1 MIRVGAYEYIL
12 QEKAR
17 RESAKPRKP
26 AGKGFSEILKE
37 ETKKLEEE
45 EMEKT
50 IKVALTVPEIRMIQ
64 DLMDPQTTE
73 YEYKWQRNIA
83 DSLEKKLNDASP
95 KPIMSKWDFD
105 KAVQKEY
112 EKWPDKETA
121 EGMAYIE
128 AARLKFMSDVSK
140 EAV

>member
-17 RESAKPRKP
+17 RESAKPHKP
-26 AGKGFSEILKE
+26 AGKGFNEVLRN
-37 ETKKLEEE
+37 ETMKLEEE

-50 IKVALTVPEIRMIQ
+50 VKVALTVPEIRMIQ
-64 DLMDPQTTE
+64 DLMDPKTTE
-73 YEYKWQRNIA
+73 YEYKWQKNIA
-83 DSLEKKLNDASP
+83 DGLEKKLNDASP

-105 KAVQKEY
+105 KAIQNEY
-112 EKWPDKETA
+112 DKWPDKETA
-121 EGMAYIE
+121 EGMAHIE
-128 AARLKFMSDVSK
+128 AARLKFMSNVSK

>member
-17 RESAKPRKP
+17 RESAKPHKP

-64 DLMDPQTTE
+64 ELMDPQTTE
-73 YEYKWQRNIA
+73 YEYSWQREIA
-83 DSLEKKLNDASP
+83 DSLEKKMNDASP
-95 KPIMSKWDFD
+95 KPTMSKWDFD
-105 KAVQKEY
+105 KEVEKER
-112 EKWPDKETA
+112 EKWPGKETA
-121 EGMAYIE
+121 EGMARAT
-128 AARLKFMSDVSK
+128 AARLKFMTNVSK

>member
-17 RESAKPRKP
+17 RELTKPHKP

-73 YEYKWQRNIA
+73 YEYKWQRNIV

-95 KPIMSKWDFD
+95 KPIMSKWDFE
-105 KAVQKEY
+105 KEVKSEY
-112 EKWPDKETA
+112 DKWPDEETA
-121 EGMAYIE
+121 EGMAH
-128 AARLKFMSDVSK
+128 ATAVRLKFMMNVSK

>member
-26 AGKGFSEILKE
+26 AGKGFSEVLRN
-37 ETKKLEEE
+37 ETKRLEEE

>member
-12 QEKAR
+12 QERAR
-17 RESAKPRKP
+17 RESAKPHKP

-64 DLMDPQTTE
+64 ELMDPQTTE
-73 YEYKWQRNIA
+73 YEYSWQREIA
-83 DSLEKKLNDASP
+83 DSLEKKMNDASP
-95 KPIMSKWDFD
+95 KPTMSKWDFD
-105 KAVQKEY
+105 KEVEKER
-112 EKWPDKETA
+112 EKWPGKETA
-121 EGMAYIE
+121 EGMARAT
-128 AARLKFMSDVSK
+128 AARLKFMTNVSK
-140 EAV
+140 EEV

>member
-17 RESAKPRKP
+17 RESAKPHKP
-26 AGKGFSEILKE
+26 AGKGFSEVLRN
-37 ETKKLEEE
+37 ETKRLEEK

-64 DLMDPQTTE
+64 ELMDPQITE
-73 YEYKWQRNIA
+73 YEYSWQREIA
-83 DSLEKKLNDASP
+83 DSLEKKMNDASP
-95 KPIMSKWDFD
+95 KPTMSKWDFD
-105 KAVQKEY
+105 KEVEKER
-112 EKWPDKETA
+112 EKWPGKETA
-121 EGMAYIE
+121 EGMARAT
-128 AARLKFMSDVSK
+128 AARLKFMTNVSK

>member
-17 RESAKPRKP
+17 RESAKPHKP

-128 AARLKFMSDVSK
+128 AARLKFMSDVSE

>member
-17 RESAKPRKP
+17 RESAKPHKP
-26 AGKGFSEILKE
+26 AGKGFSEMLKE
-37 ETKKLEEE
+37 ETKKLEEK
-45 EMEKT
+45 EMKKT
-50 IKVALTVPEIRMIQ
+50 VKIALTVSEIRMIQ

-121 EGMAYIE
+121 EGMAYVE
-128 AARLKFMSDVSK
+128 AARLKFMFNISK